1 MIRKATLDDLDC
13 IYKIALASFET
24 PWARASL
31 EAEFYNEHANIYV
44 YECENE
50 VRAYIITW
58 LIADEAELLTI
69 AVDEGWRNKGIGK
82 SLINYMKELYGNK
95 VIWHLEVACSN
106 KSAIHLYKSYGFEI
120 NSIITSYYGTGKD
133 AYRML
138 LYPNLSI
145 KTGETNVGR

>member
-24 PWARASL
+24 PWAKASL
-31 EAEFYNEHANIYV
+31 EAEFYNE
-44 YECENE
+44 
-50 VRAYIITW
+50 
-58 LIADEAELLTI
+58 TI

-120 NSIITSYYGTGKD
+120 NSIITNYYGTGKD

-138 LYPNLSI
+138 LCPNLSI

>member
-1 MIRKATLDDLDC
+1 MIRKATLKDLDS
-13 IYKIALASFET
+13 IYNIALASFET
-24 PWARASL
+24 PWEKVSI
-31 EAEFYNEHANIYV
+31 EAEFYNEHASIYV
-44 YECENE
+44 YEVDEQIA
-50 VRAYIITW
+50 AYIITW

-82 SLINYMKELYGNK
+82 SLMNYMKELYGND
-95 VIWHLEVACSN
+95 VIWHLEVSCSN

-120 NSIITSYYGTGKD
+120 NSIIANYYGTGKD

-145 KTGETNVGR
+145 KTGESNVGR